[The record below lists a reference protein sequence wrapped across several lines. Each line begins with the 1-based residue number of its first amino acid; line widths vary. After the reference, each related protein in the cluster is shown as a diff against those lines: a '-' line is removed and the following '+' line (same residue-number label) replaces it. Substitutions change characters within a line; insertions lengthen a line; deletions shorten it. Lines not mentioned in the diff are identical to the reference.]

1 MRPTDTAAERPL
13 PRRRRIGSE
22 LRREQILAIAAR
34 HFERRPYSEVSTGA
48 IADESGVGRP
58 LIHYYFGTKREL
70 YLEVVRRLALVPPNV
85 PATVVEGI
93 PEDAIEE
100 RIRVSIDYWL
110 SVTARHRAMW
120 TSAIS
125 IDAGDRDLQEI
136 LEQADHVAA
145 HRMLEALCLHDHPQH
160 ERLHTLLL
168 AFGGLTRAAGRQ
180 WLVHNRLSRD
190 DVFLLLTR
198 TVLTIIRDVLP
209 RLEADDRPL

>member
-1 MRPTDTAAERPL
+1 MQPTDTAAERLP

-22 LRREQILAIAAR
+22 RRREQILMIAAR
-34 HFERRPYSEVSTGA
+34 HFECRPYSEVSTGA

-85 PATVVEGI
+85 PSTVVEGI
-93 PEDAIEE
+93 PDDALEE

-110 SVTARHRAMW
+110 SVTARHKAMW
-120 TSAIS
+120 TSTIS
-125 IDAGDRDLQEI
+125 LDAGDRDLQAI
-136 LEQADHVAA
+136 LEQADQVAA
-145 HRMLEALCLHDHPQH
+145 DRMLEALRLDGHPQRA
-160 ERLHTLLL
+160 RLHTLLL

-180 WLVHNRLSRD
+180 WLVHNTLSRE
-190 DVFLLLTR
+190 DVFLLLTQ

-209 RLEADDRPL
+209 QLDGAQRP